1 MTDVGEPA
9 ATAANPYRNG
19 ARAMAHA
26 VDRGTPELI
35 KREASTIATG
45 VQAIKARATHVRKLA
60 CEASPSKTCRP
71 ASAVMNINAAA
82 TRRELTRW

>member
-1 MTDVGEPA
+1 MTDMGEPA
-9 ATAANPYRNG
+9 DTAANPARNG

-26 VDRGTPELI
+26 IDRGTPGLI

-45 VQAIKARATHVRKLA
+45 VQAIKARATHVRTLA
-60 CEASPSKTCRP
+60 CEASPSKTCP
-71 ASAVMNINAAA
+71 SPAVMNINAAV

>member
-1 MTDVGEPA
+1 
-9 ATAANPYRNG
+9 
-19 ARAMAHA
+19 MAHA
-26 VDRGTPELI
+26 IDRRATGLI

-71 ASAVMNINAAA
+71 ASAVMNINAAV
-82 TRRELTRW
+82 TKRELTRW